1 MNDQIYL
8 DYAATTPIDPRVSG
22 YMLECMSEFGN
33 PASSSHSFGAKAQVL
48 VDHAAQDVA
57 ELISATA
64 EELVWTSGATE
75 SNNLAIAGA
84 AQFHRMR
91 GEHIVTTSIEHKS
104 VLACC
109 EWLISQGFEVSYVA
123 PDKFGQ
129 IDPYAVAA
137 AIRPDTSVVSVMH
150 ANNETGVIQDVGT
163 IGSICRDHD
172 VIFHVDAAQSFG
184 KLPISVREQNIDLL
198 SVNAHKACGPKGI
211 GALYMNSE
219 RIRRVT
225 PILHGGVQQRGLR
238 PGTLPVHQ
246 IAGIGAAAHILA
258 DEMTAEVARIQAQ
271 RDRLWA
277 GIREIPGVLLNGA
290 EDNRLCSI
298 LNVSVGY
305 VEGESLLYS
314 LADLAVSSGSACN
327 SAVDEPSYVLRSL
340 GRSDQLAEASIRFS
354 LGRFTTDGEVRQAIR
369 SFRLAVSHLHSLSP
383 LIEDL

>member
-1 MNDQIYL
+1 MTDQIYL

-33 PASSSHSFGAKAQVL
+33 PASSSHSFGAQAQVL
-48 VDHAAQDVA
+48 VDHAAEDVA
-57 ELISATA
+57 ELIHATP

-84 AQFHRMR
+84 AQFRRMR
-91 GEHIVTTSIEHKS
+91 GQHIVTTSIEHKS

-109 EWLISQGFEVSYVA
+109 DWLISQGFEVSYIA
-123 PDKFGQ
+123 PDEFGQ

-150 ANNETGVIQDVGT
+150 ANNETGVIQDVGK
-163 IGSICRDHD
+163 IGGICRDHD

-184 KLPISVREQNIDLL
+184 KLPINVREQNIDLL

-225 PILHGGVQQRGLR
+225 PILHGGAQQRGLR

-246 IAGIGAAAHILA
+246 IAGIGAAANILA

-298 LNVSVGY
+298 LNVSVRY

-383 LIEDL
+383 LVEDL

>member
-1 MNDQIYL
+1 MNDQVYL

-22 YMLECMSEFGN
+22 YLLECMSEFGN
-33 PASSSHSFGAKAQVL
+33 PASRSHSFGARAQAL
-48 VDHAAQDVA
+48 VDLAANDVA
-57 ELISATA
+57 ELIHATP

-84 AQFHRMR
+84 AQFRRMR
-91 GEHIVTTSIEHKS
+91 GQHIVTTSIEHKA

-109 EWLISQGFEVSYVA
+109 EWLVTQGFEVSYVA
-123 PDKFGQ
+123 PDEFGQ
-129 IDPYAVAA
+129 INPDAIAA
-137 AIRPDTSVVSVMH
+137 AIRSDTSVVSVMH
-150 ANNETGVIQDVGT
+150 ANNETGVIQDVGA
-163 IGSICRDHD
+163 IGAICRDRD

-184 KLPISVREQNIDLL
+184 KLPINVREQYIDLL

-225 PILHGGVQQRGLR
+225 PMLHGGVQQRGLR

-246 IAGIGAAAHILA
+246 IAGMGAAANILS
-258 DEMTAEVARIQAQ
+258 DEMTVEVARIQSQ

-277 GIREIPGVLLNGA
+277 GIRDVPGLLLNGA

-298 LNVSVGY
+298 LNVSVAD

-327 SAVDEPSYVLRSL
+327 STVDEPSYVLRSL

-354 LGRFTTDGEVRQAIR
+354 LGRFTTDSEVRQAIR

-383 LIEDL
+383 LVEDL

>member
-225 PILHGGVQQRGLR
+225 TILHGGVQQRGLR

>member
-290 EDNRLCSI
+290 EVNRLCSI

>member
-354 LGRFTTDGEVRQAIR
+354 LGRFTTDGEVRQSIR